1 MVGTEDETGHHRT
14 CSQGRR
20 QGHKARA
27 VRSLDAELSRNP
39 KVTPDAGMK
48 GGRAGPCTQPVCLLA
63 RAGVRQDAGD

>member
-1 MVGTEDETGHHRT
+1 M
-14 CSQGRR
+14 
-20 QGHKARA
+20 
-27 VRSLDAELSRNP
+27 DAELSRNP